1 MHELDLKQK
10 SYELLLAGD
19 AKSEPTTDLEKELKV
34 LMMELKNLKLI
45 KKEDLKEEVSNHFFF
60 YNPSKTTII
69 NICISAG

>member
-34 LMMELKNLKLI
+34 LMMELKNLKLL
-45 KKEDLKEEVSNHFFF
+45 KKEDLSEKVEKKYHFFL
-60 YNPSKTTII
+60 
-69 NICISAG
+69 